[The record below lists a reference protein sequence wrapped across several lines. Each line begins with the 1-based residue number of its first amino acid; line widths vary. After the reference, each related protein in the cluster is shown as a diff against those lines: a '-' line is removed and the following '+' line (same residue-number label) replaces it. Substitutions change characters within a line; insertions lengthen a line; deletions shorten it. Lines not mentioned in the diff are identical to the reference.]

1 MKIAALVIT
10 LLTALSCR
18 ASAYDEA
25 VKRAAQAAVIQWGID
40 KNVTRLIERNV
51 PEELIEYADD
61 WALVGKLLVDKRLEY
76 TWEW

>member
-1 MKIAALVIT
+1 MKYAALVI
-10 LLTALSCR
+10 LLLSALSCR

-51 PEELIEYADD
+51 PREFIEYADD
-61 WALVGKLLVDKRLEY
+61 WAVVGKLLVDRRLEY